1 MATSELVFPLVPR
14 RRLIGL
20 SFGAMHSARRGTG
33 SDVAGSRPYMPGD
46 DVDTIDWNASARLS
60 SARDHDEFI
69 VRERFAEEA
78 PRVVVAADRRPEM
91 SLYPPGLPWLSKP
104 TALRHAVELI
114 AESALQA
121 RGLIGYLDF
130 GDVEH
135 PNPADRDAEP
145 FWRAPRSEGGFWEV
159 RERRL
164 RNGSFHAPR
173 DCVELALA
181 HLAEVRRSVPPGS
194 FVFVC
199 SDFLEPPSTEA
210 WLRAL
215 ERRWDVVPV
224 VIQDPVWEQ
233 TFPEVAAVGL
243 PLADPRT
250 GKIRVVRLSA
260 GEARRRRAAN
270 EARFER
276 VIRELEALGLEP
288 VVIGSDERE
297 HVFQAFLGW
306 AEGRTYR
313 RMLGR

>member
-1 MATSELVFPLVPR
+1 LATSEAVFPLVPR

-46 DVDTIDWNASARLS
+46 DVDAIDWNASARLS
-60 SARDHDEFI
+60 SARDADEFI

-78 PRVVVAADRRPEM
+78 PRVVVVCDRRPEM
-91 SLYPPGLPWLSKP
+91 SLYPPALPWLSKP

-135 PNPADRDAEP
+135 PDPRARDEP

-164 RNGSFHAPR
+164 PDGSFHAPR
-173 DCVELALA
+173 DCTERALE
-181 HLAEVRRSVPPGS
+181 HLVEVRRSVPPGS

-199 SDFLEPPSTEA
+199 SDFIEPPTTEA

-224 VIQDPVWEQ
+224 LIQDPVWEQ
-233 TFPEVAAVGL
+233 TFPDVASVGV

-250 GKIRVVRLSA
+250 GKIRIVRLSA
-260 GEARRRRAAN
+260 REARDRRTAN
-270 EARFER
+270 EERLARTLQ
-276 VIRELEALGLEP
+276 ELEALGLEP
-288 VVIGSDERE
+288 VVIGSHDRE
-297 HVFQAFLGW
+297 QIFQCFLGW
-306 AEGRTYR
+306 SEGRTYR